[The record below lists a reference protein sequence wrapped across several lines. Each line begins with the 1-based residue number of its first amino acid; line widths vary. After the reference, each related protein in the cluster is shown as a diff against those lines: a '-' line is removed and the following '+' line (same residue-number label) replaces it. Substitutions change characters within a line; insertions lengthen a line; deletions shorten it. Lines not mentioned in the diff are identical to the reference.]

1 MGVGMIDF
9 RELTMGRIRQ
19 PLSPSLSKLVEEQSE
34 LWTTNEDSWVV
45 IPIDEDSYEVI
56 ASSNEAMRRSLEAL
70 RSSLG
75 PSEAP
80 SLSSYVSVEVE
91 GLGLMVAKL
100 QPSVSRKNKTSSA
113 LDLLVKTR
121 RALPRPIVQKDEALN
136 SLLRDFFLSLSNLDK
151 ASAEE
156 ILDKIASNGKLRLD
170 NQVYL
175 RLQKD
180 ASFGQWAQISERG
193 EFADLC
199 RMRKPNLI
207 SSILLESLFHSLVTS
222 KTDTSNP
229 TDIVADLA
237 AATIPSHVVDLVNG
251 ISFPD
256 RGVARRMLAVFLKLS
271 NKFDRL
277 NTLLSAVSSEE
288 KDEILIWIGGLP
300 SVQTRK
306 ESTGE
311 SLPEQTAGSKVDSKD
326 YVGLVEMVINNVESY
341 LLNAGEVLMALLE
354 VDDLSLVLRCKKLIE
369 SINGIDDL
377 NVGEKL
383 MWTRVCSRVD
393 STCNGWPDWAERLS
407 GDYWE
412 EGLSAIS
419 DWRTWAMS
427 WSMDSAVAEKFA
439 GDLLVGSQNQNRPVL
454 EVVIADL
461 IEFLNIVAEM
471 PGSKVLEPL
480 RSALILIF
488 VDLAPS
494 SSAMREGSVSLLG
507 NSISNGCSK
516 KVYKE
521 LLDMIEGIW
530 ERHCSLRTINWI
542 SVVLAEIEESPCPDA
557 SLRDALKIRI
567 AASLSPYL
575 NSISGIWRTELEA
588 TLRGHLI
595 FPVSEDEDTFSDWRV
610 LSEMKIGIY
619 STLDTVQELVSE
631 MQNIGIDTRWRNDT
645 VATRQL
651 RQAFLQVD
659 VLFVHT
665 ARASHMGTA
674 TFDKLAAE
682 MRFVNLRSLAAV
694 RRAVDSYA
702 LEIAAR

>member
-1 MGVGMIDF
+1 MINF
-9 RELTMGRIRQ
+9 RDLALARIPR
-19 PLSPSLSKLVEEQSE
+19 PLSPSLSTLVEEQSE
-34 LWTTNEDSWVV
+34 LWTANEDSWVV

-75 PSEAP
+75 PLEAP
-80 SLSSYVSVEVE
+80 SLSSYVSIEVE

-100 QPSVSRKNKTSSA
+100 QPSASRKNRTSNA

-136 SLLRDFFLSLSNLDK
+136 SLLRDFFLSLSNQDK
-151 ASAEE
+151 AAAEE

-170 NQVYL
+170 NQVFL
-175 RLQKD
+175 RLQKE
-180 ASFGQWAQISERG
+180 ASFGQWAEISRRS

-199 RMRKPNLI
+199 KMRKPNRI
-207 SSILLESLFHSLVTS
+207 NSILLESMFYSLVTGQM
-222 KTDTSNP
+222 DTSNP
-229 TDIVADLA
+229 TDIVTELA
-237 AATIPSHVVDLVNG
+237 TVTIPSHVFDLVNG

-256 RGVARRMLAVFLKLS
+256 RSVARRMLAAFLKLS
-271 NKFDRL
+271 SKYDRL

-288 KDEILIWIGGLP
+288 RDEISIWIGGVP
-300 SVQTRK
+300 TVQARK
-306 ESTGE
+306 EPTYE
-311 SLPEQTAGSKVDSKD
+311 LTPQQTLVSKIDSKD
-326 YVGLVEMVINNVESY
+326 YVGLVESVINNVEIFR
-341 LLNAGEVLMALLE
+341 LNAGEVLIALLE
-354 VDDLSLVLRCKKLIE
+354 VDDLSLVLRCKELIE
-369 SINGIDDL
+369 ISCSIEDL
-377 NVGEKL
+377 NIGEKL
-383 MWTRVCSRVD
+383 MWTRVCSRMD
-393 STCNGWPDWAERLS
+393 LTCNGWPDWADRLS

-419 DWRTWAMS
+419 DWRTWSMS
-427 WSMDSAVAEKFA
+427 WSIDSAVAEKFA
-439 GDLLVGSQNQNRPVL
+439 SDLLVGSQNQNRSVL

-461 IEFLNIVAEM
+461 IEFLNLVAEI
-471 PGSKVLEPL
+471 PGTRVLEPL
-480 RSALILIF
+480 RSALVLIF

-494 SSAMREGSVSLLG
+494 SPAMREGAVSLLG

-530 ERHCSLRTINWI
+530 ERHCSFRTINWI
-542 SVVLAEIEESPCPDA
+542 SVVLAEIEESPCPDV
-557 SLRDALKIRI
+557 SLRDELKVRI

-575 NSISGIWRTELEA
+575 SLISGIWRTELEA
-588 TLRGHLI
+588 TLSGHLV
-595 FPVSEDEDTFSDWRV
+595 FPVSEDEDNFSDWRV
-610 LSEMKIGIY
+610 LTGVKIGIY
-619 STLDTVQELVSE
+619 STLDSVQELVSE
-631 MQNIGIDTRWRNDT
+631 MQIIGIDTRWRNDT

-651 RQAFLQVD
+651 RQAFSQVD

-674 TFDKLAAE
+674 TFDRLDAE

-694 RRAVDSYA
+694 RKAIDSYA
-702 LEIAAR
+702 LEIATR

>member
-1 MGVGMIDF
+1 MIDF

>member
-1 MGVGMIDF
+1 MIDF

-121 RALPRPIVQKDEALN
+121 RALPRPIVHKDEALN

-237 AATIPSHVVDLVNG
+237 TATIPSHVVDLVNG

-326 YVGLVEMVINNVESY
+326 YVGLVEMVINNVESFP
-341 LLNAGEVLMALLE
+341 LNAGEVLMALLE

-595 FPVSEDEDTFSDWRV
+595 FPVSEDEDNFSDWRV
-610 LSEMKIGIY
+610 LSGMKIGIY

-631 MQNIGIDTRWRNDT
+631 MQNIGIDTRWRNDI

>member
-1 MGVGMIDF
+1 MIDF

-121 RALPRPIVQKDEALN
+121 RALPRPIVHKDEALN

-237 AATIPSHVVDLVNG
+237 TATIPSHVVDLVNG

-288 KDEILIWIGGLP
+288 KEEILIWIGGLP

-326 YVGLVEMVINNVESY
+326 YVGLVEMVINNVESFP
-341 LLNAGEVLMALLE
+341 LNAGEVLMALLE

-595 FPVSEDEDTFSDWRV
+595 FPVSEDEDNFSDWRV
-610 LSEMKIGIY
+610 LSGMKIGIY

-631 MQNIGIDTRWRNDT
+631 MQNIGIDTRWRNDI

>member
-1 MGVGMIDF
+1 MIDF

-121 RALPRPIVQKDEALN
+121 RALPRPIVHKDEALN

-237 AATIPSHVVDLVNG
+237 TATIPSHVVDLVNG

-288 KDEILIWIGGLP
+288 KEEILIWIGGLP

-326 YVGLVEMVINNVESY
+326 YVGLVEMVINNVESF

-557 SLRDALKIRI
+557 SLRDDLKIRI

-595 FPVSEDEDTFSDWRV
+595 FPVSEDEDNFSDWRV
-610 LSEMKIGIY
+610 LSGMKIGIY

>member
-1 MGVGMIDF
+1 M
-9 RELTMGRIRQ
+9 
-19 PLSPSLSKLVEEQSE
+19 
-34 LWTTNEDSWVV
+34 
-45 IPIDEDSYEVI
+45 
-56 ASSNEAMRRSLEAL
+56 
-70 RSSLG
+70 
-75 PSEAP
+75 
-80 SLSSYVSVEVE
+80 
-91 GLGLMVAKL
+91 
-100 QPSVSRKNKTSSA
+100 
-113 LDLLVKTR
+113 
-121 RALPRPIVQKDEALN
+121 
-136 SLLRDFFLSLSNLDK
+136 
-151 ASAEE
+151 
-156 ILDKIASNGKLRLD
+156 
-170 NQVYL
+170 
-175 RLQKD
+175 
-180 ASFGQWAQISERG
+180 
-193 EFADLC
+193 
-199 RMRKPNLI
+199 
-207 SSILLESLFHSLVTS
+207 
-222 KTDTSNP
+222 
-229 TDIVADLA
+229 
-237 AATIPSHVVDLVNG
+237 
-251 ISFPD
+251 
-256 RGVARRMLAVFLKLS
+256 
-271 NKFDRL
+271 
-277 NTLLSAVSSEE
+277 LSAVSSEE
-288 KDEILIWIGGLP
+288 KEEILIWIGGLP

-326 YVGLVEMVINNVESY
+326 YVGLVEMVINNVESFP
-341 LLNAGEVLMALLE
+341 LNAGEVLMALLE

-595 FPVSEDEDTFSDWRV
+595 FPVSEDEDNFSDWRV
-610 LSEMKIGIY
+610 LSGMKIGIY

-631 MQNIGIDTRWRNDT
+631 MQNIGIDTRWRNDI